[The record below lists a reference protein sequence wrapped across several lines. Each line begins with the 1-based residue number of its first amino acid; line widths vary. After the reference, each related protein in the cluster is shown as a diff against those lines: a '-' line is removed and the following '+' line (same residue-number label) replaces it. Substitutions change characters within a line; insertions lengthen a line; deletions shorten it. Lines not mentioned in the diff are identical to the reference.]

1 MEAFFGLFALLGL
14 LLLARS
20 LLKLLWRA
28 ARGIVRWLRAEI
40 PAARTSA
47 PPPGVEA
54 AWNRFG
60 RQARARFRAS
70 ADGRRYCSESAADG
84 GSCMLMPGHFGLHV
98 TREGVRF
105 EGPADDTVCRART
118 GYGLRACVLEPGHGG
133 QHVTRGGFSFDDDG
147 AYDAER
153 RQQQGAAGPEYDGL
167 LR

>member
-1 MEAFFGLFALLGL
+1 MDMFLGIAFLGL
-14 LLLARS
+14 LLLLPLS
-20 LLKLLWRA
+20 LLFALCVL
-28 ARGIVRWLRAEI
+28 AEKHFGHQG
-40 PAARTSA
+40 ASSV
-47 PPPGVEA
+47 PG
-54 AWNRFG
+54 
-60 RQARARFRAS
+60 
-70 ADGRRYCSESAADG
+70 ADERRHCSESAADG

-118 GYGLRACVLEPGHGG
+118 GDGWWACVLEPGHGG

-153 RQQQGAAGPEYDGL
+153 RQQQGAAGPEYGGL